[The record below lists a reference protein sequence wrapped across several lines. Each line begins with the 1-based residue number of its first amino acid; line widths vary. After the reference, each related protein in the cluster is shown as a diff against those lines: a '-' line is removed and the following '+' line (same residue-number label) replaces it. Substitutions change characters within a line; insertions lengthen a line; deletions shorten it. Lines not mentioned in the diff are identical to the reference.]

1 MIVVLLLLKDILD
14 PRSIFS
20 LEMKACKLTVVYFQ
34 VAVLTGHTGMITSVH
49 FCPMARGNIRYL
61 VSTSSD
67 GSVSFWSYNRL
78 SPGKYTFL

>member
-1 MIVVLLLLKDILD
+1 MVSYL
-14 PRSIFS
+14 
-20 LEMKACKLTVVYFQ
+20 Q

-49 FCPMARGNIRYL
+49 FCPMVRGNVRYL

-78 SPGKYTFL
+78 SPGKYTFLWVRYALAVFTLGKKIEQFAGI